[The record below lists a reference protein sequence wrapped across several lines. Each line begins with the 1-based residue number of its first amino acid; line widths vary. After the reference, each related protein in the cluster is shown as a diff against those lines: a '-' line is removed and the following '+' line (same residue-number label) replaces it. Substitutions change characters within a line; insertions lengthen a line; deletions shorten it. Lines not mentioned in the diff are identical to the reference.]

1 MSDEFETVLAR
12 ADKAKPRSG
21 PSLRARAVGL
31 LSRREHSRV
40 ELARKLSTHA
50 QSPEELNALLDALAK
65 EGWQSDERFVQGF
78 VHRKAGQQGLVKIA
92 QELTQQG
99 IEAAQVAQVR
109 LELKDSELERGQNV
123 WQKKFGRSGPPLS
136 APEYARQGRFLA
148 ARGFSHEVIHR
159 VLKDPPEF
167 DPPGFD
173 C

>member
-40 ELARKLSTHA
+40 ELTRKLLVHA
-50 QSPEELNALLDALAK
+50 QSPDELSALLDALAK

-78 VHRKAGQQGLVKIA
+78 VHRKAGQQGLAKIA

-99 IEAAQVAQVR
+99 IEAAQIAQVR
-109 LELKDSELERGQNV
+109 LELKDSEFERAQSV
-123 WQKKFGRSGPPLS
+123 WQKKFSRSG
-136 APEYARQGRFLA
+136 APINTSEYARQGRFLA
-148 ARGFSHEVIHR
+148 SRGFSHDVIHR
-159 VLKDPPEF
+159 LLKDPPELE
-167 DPPGFD
+167 